1 MAAPDS
7 LIVERP
13 SSDIVVLKINRPQ
26 VRNALNLEVRTRLA
40 DEVTRCGADNAVR
53 CVIVTGAG
61 RHFMAGGDVRYF
73 AALLSLPAAE
83 RDAKFSE
90 LITDV
95 GDAVTSLR
103 TMRKPVFA
111 AVRGAVAGFGLS
123 LMCACDLAVAGE
135 GSSFKM
141 AYGQL
146 GASPDGGGSHS
157 LPRLLGVRRALELA
171 LLDERIDARR
181 ALEFGL
187 VTRVV
192 PDESLDGAV
201 MELAQRLARQPTGA
215 LGRTKELIHAA
226 FDNDFAGQLEAE
238 RLAFLAAAA
247 SGDFAEA
254 VTAFIAKRRPDFRGR

>member
-1 MAAPDS
+1 MTRKLILERDGAVARIVLNQPEAMNAIGPEMAR
-7 LIVERP
+7 E
-13 SSDIVVLKINRPQ
+13 
-26 VRNALNLEVRTRLA
+26 LA
-40 DEVTRCGADNAVR
+40 RAAAELGRDEAVR

-73 AALLSLPAAE
+73 SELLPKPAAE

-95 GDAVTSLR
+95 GDAVASLR
-103 TMRKPVFA
+103 AMRKPVIA

-135 GSSFKM
+135 GSTFKV
-141 AYGQL
+141 AYCQL
-146 GASPDGGGSHS
+146 GASPDGGGSHA

-192 PDESLDGAV
+192 PDDLVDGAAT
-201 MELAQRLARQPTGA
+201 ELAQGLARQATAA
-215 LGRTKELIHAA
+215 LGRTKQLIHAA
-226 FDNDFAGQLEAE
+226 FDNDLAAQLEAE
-238 RLAFLAAAA
+238 RRAFLASAA
-247 SGDFAEA
+247 SEDFAEA
-254 VTAFIAKRRPDFRGR
+254 VTAFVSKRRPNFTGR

>member
-1 MAAPDS
+1 MTRKVILERDGAVARIVLNQPEAMNAIGPEMAS
-7 LIVERP
+7 E
-13 SSDIVVLKINRPQ
+13 
-26 VRNALNLEVRTRLA
+26 LA
-40 DEVTRCGADNAVR
+40 CAAAELGRDEAVR

-61 RHFMAGGDVRYF
+61 PHFMAGGDVRYF
-73 AALLSLPAAE
+73 AELLALPAAE
-83 RDAKFSE
+83 REAKLSA

-95 GDAVTSLR
+95 GDAVAALR
-103 TMRKPVFA
+103 AMRKPVVA

-135 GSSFKM
+135 GSTFKM
-141 AYGQL
+141 AYCQL

-192 PDESLDGAV
+192 PDESVDSAA
-201 MELAQRLARQPTGA
+201 MELAQGLARQATAA
-215 LGRTKELIHAA
+215 LGRTKQLIHAA
-226 FDNDFAGQLEAE
+226 FDNDLAGHLEAE
-238 RLAFLAAAA
+238 RIAFLAGAA
-247 SGDFAEA
+247 SEDFAEA
-254 VTAFIAKRRPDFRGR
+254 VTAFVAKRRPNFRCR

>member
-1 MAAPDS
+1 MT
-7 LIVERP
+7 R
-13 SSDIVVLKINRPQ
+13 K
-26 VRNALNLEVRTRLA
+26 LNLDRDGAVARIVLNQPEAMNAIGPEMARELA
-40 DEVTRCGADNAVR
+40 TALAELARDDAVR

-73 AALLSLPAAE
+73 AELLRLPAAE
-83 RDAKFSE
+83 RDARLGQ
-90 LITDV
+90 LIADV
-95 GDAVTSLR
+95 GDAVATLR
-103 TMRKPVFA
+103 AMRKPVIA

-135 GSSFKM
+135 GCSFKM
-141 AYGQL
+141 AYCQL

-192 PDESLDGAV
+192 PDESLDSAA
-201 MELAQRLARQPTGA
+201 MELAQGLARQATAA
-215 LGRTKELIHAA
+215 LGRTKQLIHAA
-226 FDNDFAGQLEAE
+226 FDNDLAGQLDAE
-238 RLAFLAAAA
+238 RRAFVACAA
-247 SGDFAEA
+247 SEDFAEA
-254 VTAFIAKRRPDFRGR
+254 VAAFAAKRRPNFGGR